1 MQSKSEN
8 PNRIEANPYN
18 ISSSAACPE
27 PWWRNMNYNSISP
40 ALIAGNTSNSSSMEQ
55 SRDGQ
60 SQSEEDDDA
69 IIESQITAS
78 PPSGT

>member
-1 MQSKSEN
+1 
-8 PNRIEANPYN
+8 
-18 ISSSAACPE
+18 
-27 PWWRNMNYNSISP
+27 MNYNSISP
-40 ALIAGNTSNSSSMEQ
+40 ALIARNTSNSSSTEP

-69 IIESQITAS
+69 IIESQKTAS

>member
-1 MQSKSEN
+1 MQSKLEN
-8 PNRIEANPYN
+8 SSRIEANQYN
-18 ISSSAACPE
+18 ISSSSACSE

-40 ALIAGNTSNSSSMEQ
+40 ALIARNTSNSSSTEP

-78 PPSGT
+78 SPSGT